1 VAEQSKTV
9 DSALT
14 LLTLLADGDSG
25 GRTDDGTAGGGDT
38 PATHR
43 PEDRAGDRSDR
54 AGDQA
59 GPVPADGAA
68 TTAAALARTLG
79 LSRSAVARLLATL
92 EAHGLARRTGQG
104 WGPGLGLLALAAGVE
119 PRLRSLARHELGRLA
134 ARFGETAVL
143 CVREGDEV
151 VAIDQVV
158 GDGGV
163 VQIHYRTGTRH
174 PVDVGAGG
182 RALLVAHPAEAV
194 FTEGELEPGVRGV
207 AAAVVDAG
215 GVPVASIAVVAPVHR
230 FPPGEAVAP
239 AVVDAARRVS
249 AGLATPAPDPRPE
262 GGRDAVLPPRG

>member
-1 VAEQSKTV
+1 MAEQSKTV

-14 LLTLLADGDSG
+14 LLTLLADGDGGGRADDGTHSPDAHDPDDGSG
-25 GRTDDGTAGGGDT
+25 GR
-38 PATHR
+38 
-43 PEDRAGDRSDR
+43 
-54 AGDQA
+54 A
-59 GPVPADGAA
+59 GPDPADGA

-151 VAIDQVV
+151 VAVDQVV

-239 AVVDAARRVS
+239 AVLDAARRVS
-249 AGLATPAPDPRPE
+249 AGLAAPAPYHRPE